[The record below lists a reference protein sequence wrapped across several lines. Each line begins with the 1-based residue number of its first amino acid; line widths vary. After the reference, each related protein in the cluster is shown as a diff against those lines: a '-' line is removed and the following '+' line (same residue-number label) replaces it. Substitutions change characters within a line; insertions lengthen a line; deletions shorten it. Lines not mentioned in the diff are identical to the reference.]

1 MIVDAMNDYDRLREA
16 TKWMWALGDYGAVA
30 RHLEPHALALA
41 DACEIRTG
49 MAVLDVA
56 AGNGNFSIAAA
67 RRGATVTASDLTPK
81 MIELGKARMAN
92 DGLAIEWIEA
102 DAEDLPLQPNRFDVV
117 ASVFGAM
124 FAARPERVAAE
135 LFRVAK
141 PGGIVAMAN
150 YSDVGFLARLSDLLR
165 EYSLTPP
172 GGLEVPS
179 PFEWGNPDV
188 VRKRFGG
195 LAATIAMESRSVCF
209 AFGSPEEGWE
219 FWERTNPPLMALNRM
234 LPPDRYREVADRARR
249 LMHESNSAS
258 DGRLGLD
265 SGYLQVI
272 ARKAST

>member
-1 MIVDAMNDYDRLREA
+1 MQDYDRLREA
-16 TKWMWALGDYGAVA
+16 TKWMWALGDYAAVA
-30 RHLEPHALALA
+30 RYLEPHAVALA

-81 MIELGKARMAN
+81 MIELGKARTAN
-92 DGLAIEWIEA
+92 DRVSVEWIEA
-102 DAEDLPLQPNRFDVV
+102 DAEDLPLQTNRFDVV

-124 FAARPERVAAE
+124 FAARPERAAAE

-150 YSDVGFLARLSDLLR
+150 YSNLGFLARFSDLLR

-172 GGLEVPS
+172 GGVELPS
-179 PFEWGNPDV
+179 PFEWGDPDV
-188 VRKRFGG
+188 VRKRFHG
-195 LAATIAMESRSVCF
+195 LATRLAMEPRAVSFV
-209 AFGSPEEGWE
+209 FGSPDEGWE

-234 LPPDRYREVADRARR
+234 LPPDRYHEVAGRGRR
-249 LMHESNSAS
+249 LMRESNSAV
-258 DGRLGLD
+258 DGRLVLD

-272 ARKAST
+272 ARKASA